1 MNDIINTAITLEHT
15 DEYLNSLQKAEVT
28 SAIRLGIAVVVG
40 LCLLFASKYNQI
52 IAPQFVY
59 AVLGAVVIWIVIAF
73 YHQCQASKALFDFTK
88 LSAKI
93 NTCLTLSDLTLAKKI
108 QSQLHLIGKQT
119 PYNSLITAYVN
130 SNRADI
136 DLHINTLEFEQYQVE
151 LTREYELSK
160 QQLMRQMFAKLSKHP
175 LKKLKAKLNS
185 TLEKLI
191 ERRAELQKRW
201 DDTYATLSWWNK
213 LKSDA
218 GPDFCELDNHI
229 FTLNV
234 LNKRFDAD
242 HGDDLL
248 KVRTMYYAKYTLA
261 VSRLSK
267 NYDLVANYVETLYL
281 ESRSNGVANRNAS
294 DLLRFGAWAGTFGLS
309 YSIWD
314 DFMTTHAVY
323 DALRSVNGNFE
334 GMSDS
339 DIWFETLWM
348 SHDSLVGLTS
358 LVKGAYFEQLVAMD
372 TQGDLFE
379 HFNHPDTD
387 IIIDGVA
394 FQLKATDSVSYINS
408 VDADIPVIATSEVAE
423 QTDAID
429 SGFTNFELSADVDTA
444 IDGMG
449 VDVGDAMADG
459 ILAGLGGLG
468 FFATI
473 NGINHAGARYD
484 AGTPAEDAILQGLGV
499 AVEGTAKT
507 IVDASEM
514 AYKVVSSRPS
524 RAVGRAVGRTAFYI
538 LDKIDKKMADVDPN
552 NKNNG

>member
-1 MNDIINTAITLEHT
+1 
-15 DEYLNSLQKAEVT
+15 
-28 SAIRLGIAVVVG
+28 
-40 LCLLFASKYNQI
+40 
-52 IAPQFVY
+52 
-59 AVLGAVVIWIVIAF
+59 VIAF
-73 YHQCQASKALFDFTK
+73 YHQWQASKALFDFTK

-93 NTCLTLSDLTLAKKI
+93 NTCLTQSDLTLAKKI

-136 DLHINTLEFEQYQVE
+136 DLHINKLEFEQYQVE

-213 LKSDA
+213 LKSDT

-229 FTLNV
+229 STLNL
-234 LNKRFDAD
+234 LNKRFDAE

-261 VSRLSK
+261 ASRLSK

-281 ESRSNGVANRNAS
+281 ESNSVANRNTS
-294 DLLRFGAWAGTFGLS
+294 DLLRFGAWAGAFGLS
-309 YSIWD
+309 YSLWN
-314 DFMTTHAVY
+314 DFTTTHAVY
-323 DALRSVNGNFE
+323 DVLRKVNSNFE
-334 GMSDS
+334 AMSDS

-372 TQGDLFE
+372 TEGELFE

-429 SGFTNFELSADVDTA
+429 SGFTNFELNADVDTA
-444 IDGMG
+444 IDGIG

-484 AGTPAEDAILQGLGV
+484 AGTPAEEAILEGLGV

-524 RAVGRAVGRTAFYI
+524 RAVGRAVGRTVLYFF
-538 LDKIDKKMADVDPN
+538 DKMDEKIEKSIQESKT
-552 NKNNG
+552 KEQ